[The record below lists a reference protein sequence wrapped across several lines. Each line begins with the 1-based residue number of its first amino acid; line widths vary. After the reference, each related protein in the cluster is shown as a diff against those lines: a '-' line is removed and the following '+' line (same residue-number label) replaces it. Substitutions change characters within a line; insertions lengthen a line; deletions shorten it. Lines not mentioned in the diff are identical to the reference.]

1 MGSAA
6 PGSGQSVL
14 YPASGIESQIRT
26 LADYAFMLRDYETA
40 KSMYSMVKEDFKA
53 DKVRHTCD
61 SRSRRRCA
69 DKIRSTRWPHTPRH
83 CATTLVP

>member
-1 MGSAA
+1 M
-6 PGSGQSVL
+6 

-53 DKVRHTCD
+53 DKVCVLPATRASLCLHILSAALADLAVVSVDSSRTHRHY
-61 SRSRRRCA
+61 
-69 DKIRSTRWPHTPRH
+69 
-83 CATTLVP
+83 ATMLAP